1 MKRFLTMT
9 PTLLTMGV
17 QPALAF
23 ANTNAAATL
32 WIGVATADDGE
43 VPLAEDADLDLAGYE
58 ELFWTQIK
66 AVGSHGEV
74 GPSTNILSYDTWDTS
89 VIQKAKGMTD
99 AGSPEIELARLPAD
113 PGQIAL
119 RAASLL
125 NNKFAFK
132 IVRNDAPAG
141 GTPTIIYN
149 RGLVT
154 GPRRPMGRNEDFDL
168 EIFTL
173 GLQQL
178 EIVDDAASA

>member
-1 MKRFLTMT
+1 MKRFLLMT
-9 PTLLTMGV
+9 PTLAAMGV

-32 WIGVATADDGE
+32 WIGVTTADGNST
-43 VPLAEDADLDLAGYE
+43 PLAEDADLELSDYE
-58 ELFWTQIK
+58 DLFWTQIK
-66 AVGSHGEV
+66 AVGAHGEV
-74 GPSTNILSYDTWDTS
+74 GSSTNILSYDTWDTS
-89 VIQKAKGMTD
+89 VVRKAKGMTD

-125 NNKFAFK
+125 NNNFAFK

-178 EIVDDAASA
+178 EIVDDAAAA

>member
-1 MKRFLTMT
+1 MKRFLLMT
-9 PTLLTMGV
+9 PTLATMGV
-17 QPALAF
+17 QPAQAF

-32 WIGVATADDGE
+32 WIGVITADGNST
-43 VPLAEDADLDLAGYE
+43 PLAEDADLELADYE
-58 ELFWTQIK
+58 TLFWTQIK

-125 NNKFAFK
+125 NNNFAFK

-178 EIVDDAASA
+178 EVVDDAAA